1 MKKLIFF
8 TISIL
13 IISCSD
19 NGISEENNVY
29 VNVGVDFSILNSNGE
44 DLLNSATL
52 GYFPFAGMQLYYEI
66 NGKKIAVQDF
76 DPQVGGNNGIMLITE
91 TVPYRLR
98 CFTYNHGD
106 EGLVKNENGI
116 KTGIS
121 IAYLELNGEVTDTI
135 KTEWESKEDKYF
147 INTKVWYNDV
157 LQESAD
163 KVFSVVK

>member
-13 IISCSD
+13 IMSCSKD
-19 NGISEENNVY
+19 QNLEVNNFNLDVS
-29 VNVGVDFSILNSNGE
+29 VDFSILNSNGE
-44 DLLNSATL
+44 DLLNPKTL

-66 NGKKIAVQDF
+66 DGIRIAVQDF
-76 DPQVGGNNGIMLITE
+76 DPQAGGNNGIMLINE

-98 CFTYNHGD
+98 CFPYSHGD
-106 EGLVKNENGI
+106 EGLVKDENGI

-121 IAYLELNGEVTDTI
+121 IAYLKLNGEVTDTI

-157 LQESAD
+157 LQESAH